1 MDLGSLIALLK
12 LAQDADLAPKEDYT
26 RFYTKE
32 KALSRA
38 ESGLGL

>member
-12 LAQDADLAPKEDYT
+12 LAQDVQEPPAGKL
-26 RFYTKE
+26 YTKE
-32 KALSRA
+32 KALYRA